1 MNRYEMLTSKEEEVL
16 CLIWD
21 NKAPM
26 TAVEI
31 SELME
36 QRGWSK
42 VTALKT
48 VQDLTESGRLE
59 IVGVTRV
66 GKAYPRILYPSCT
79 KNEYFSDVLHKRGF
93 DCKSMAGLVMAFM
106 GVGEENSEKSEDLIK
121 KMEIIIDE
129 IRSEGEENL
138 EAVPNGKKEAKR

>member
-21 NKAPM
+21 NNAPM

-79 KNEYFSDVLHKRGF
+79 KNEYFSF
-93 DCKSMAGLVMAFM
+93 DSKLFSTTSTVQFM
-106 GVGEENSEKSEDLIK
+106 SISLMHFSKVDL
-121 KMEIIIDE
+121 
-129 IRSEGEENL
+129 ST
-138 EAVPNGKKEAKR
+138 